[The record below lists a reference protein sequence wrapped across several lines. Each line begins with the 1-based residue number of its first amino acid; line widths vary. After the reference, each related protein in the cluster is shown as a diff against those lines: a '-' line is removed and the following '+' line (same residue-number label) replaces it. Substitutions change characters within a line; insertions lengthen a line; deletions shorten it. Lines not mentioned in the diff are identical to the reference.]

1 MHKEHREAELEIL
14 EDLIIAELRRRIEEG
29 GASSSDLEVARK
41 LLKDNNIADGRTQA
55 PIRELARE
63 LPYSSVDEEIE

>member
-14 EDLIIAELRRRIEEG
+14 EDLIIKELRRRIDEG
-29 GASSSDLEVARK
+29 EASSSDLEVARK
-41 LLKDNNIADGRTQA
+41 LLKDNNITDGRKAA

-63 LPYSSVDEEIE
+63 VPFSSVDEEIE